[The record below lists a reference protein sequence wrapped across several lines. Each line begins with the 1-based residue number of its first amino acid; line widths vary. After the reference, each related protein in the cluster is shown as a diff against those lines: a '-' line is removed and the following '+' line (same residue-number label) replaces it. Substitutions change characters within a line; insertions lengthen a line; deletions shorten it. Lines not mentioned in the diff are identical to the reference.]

1 MAENDQLY
9 GQAPDGDQGYTIG
22 SMDNQGTL
30 GYEGPLEQ
38 GQLGTA
44 GEMGNVTDTAQLIGA
59 ASSPAQIAPDIGA
72 PATTTTTPANPS
84 AHMGA
89 QEGEGNALEPR
100 RVAQGS
106 VYRCTVEGCGCQI
119 TITSAPQMD
128 ANQTFIDC
136 CGHPLELVS

>member
-9 GQAPDGDQGYTIG
+9 GQTPDGDQGYTIG

-38 GQLGTA
+38 GQLGSA
-44 GEMGNVTDTAQLIGA
+44 GEMGNATDPAQLADA
-59 ASSPAQIAPDIGA
+59 ASSPVQTAPNTGA
-72 PATTTTTPANPS
+72 TATTPANPS

-106 VYRCTVEGCGCQI
+106 VYHCAVEGCGCQI
-119 TITSAPQMD
+119 TITTAPQMD
-128 ANQTFIDC
+128 ATQTFIDC
-136 CGHPLELVS
+136 CGHPLELASQP

>member
-9 GQAPDGDQGYTIG
+9 GQPPEGDQGYTIG

-38 GQLGTA
+38 GQLGSA
-44 GEMGNVTDTAQLIGA
+44 GEMGNVTDAAQLTDA
-59 ASSPAQIAPDIGA
+59 ASSPGHIAPSD
-72 PATTTTTPANPS
+72 PS

-100 RVAQGS
+100 RVAQNS
-106 VYRCTVEGCGCQI
+106 VYRCTVDGCGCQI
-119 TITSAPQMD
+119 TVTSAPQMD

-136 CGHPLELVS
+136 CGHALELVKEP